1 MTISISVHTGI
12 FKQERLQWTSVT
24 PPPSN
29 SDPADHH
36 SNIEIPYNWTKVF
49 GSRRDERG

>member
-12 FKQERLQWTSVT
+12 FNQERHQWTSVT

-29 SDPADHH
+29 SSPCW
-36 SNIEIPYNWTKVF
+36 SPFQQRNP
-49 GSRRDERG
+49 S